1 MYPLNG
7 YKSILKYSIFFLIKE
22 KILVHLLVENIPLT

>member
-1 MYPLNG
+1 MDIKVFYNIQ
-7 YKSILKYSIFFLIKE
+7 YFFLIKE